1 MLRVWLTKAFR
12 AFNKQSFHF
21 VGNNISCRVEHAQF
35 RAKLDGLVSKFTPA
49 KDRMFQID
57 VGKECVNVLSGS
69 QEYKRLFCVTGRK
82 YIVTPILNHHFR
94 DLADK
99 HIVLNN

>member
-1 MLRVWLTKAFR
+1 
-12 AFNKQSFHF
+12 
-21 VGNNISCRVEHAQF
+21 
-35 RAKLDGLVSKFTPA
+35 
-49 KDRMFQID
+49 
-57 VGKECVNVLSGS
+57 VLSGS

-99 HIVLNN
+99 HIVLNNQYHGHHNSFGRDN